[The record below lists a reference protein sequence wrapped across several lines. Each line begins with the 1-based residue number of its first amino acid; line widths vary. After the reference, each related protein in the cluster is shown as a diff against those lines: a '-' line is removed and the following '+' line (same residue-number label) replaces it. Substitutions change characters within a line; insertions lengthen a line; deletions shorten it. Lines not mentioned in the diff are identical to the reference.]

1 MTYRLH
7 YAPDNA
13 SLIVRLALLELQVPF
28 DCVLVDRSIE
38 AQKSAD
44 YLQLNPMGRI
54 PVLETPDGPIFE
66 TAAILLWLVDRHGAL
81 GPDTQSAQ
89 RGDFLK
95 WLFFMSNT
103 LHADLRALFYPDT
116 YFDTTPRADFVTQ
129 TQARVD
135 RALHLLDQ
143 NITAWSAPEGVWV
156 TDFYICVVLRWCAL
170 YPIGGTHWFDLAR
183 YPALHQLSRKMD
195 TYPATEHAITAEGLH
210 TTPFSAPRH
219 ATPPYGTQS
228 NVSFSF

>member
-28 DCVLVDRSIE
+28 DCVLVDRSLQ
-38 AQKSAD
+38 AQKSPQ
-44 YLQLNPMGRI
+44 YLRLNPMGRI
-54 PVLETPDGPIFE
+54 PAMETPDGTLFE
-66 TAAILLWLVDRHGAL
+66 TAAMLLWLVDRHGGL
-81 GPDTQSAQ
+81 GPDAQSAQ

-116 YFDTTPRADFVTQ
+116 YFGGTPTADFVIQTQ
-129 TQARVD
+129 TRVD
-135 RALHLLDQ
+135 HALRLLDQ
-143 NITAWSAPEGVWV
+143 NITEWHTPDCVWV

-170 YPIGGTHWFDLAR
+170 YPQGGNQWFDLTHYR
-183 YPALHQLSRKMD
+183 ALQQLAQQLD
-195 TYPATEHAITAEGLH
+195 THPATQQAIQDEGLH
-210 TTPFSAPRH
+210 QTPFTAPRY
-219 ATPPYGTQS
+219 ATPPYGTAI
-228 NVSFSF
+228 

>member
-28 DCVLVDRSIE
+28 DCVLVDRSTQ

-66 TAAILLWLVDRHGAL
+66 TAAILLWLVDRHGGL

-116 YFDTTPRADFVTQ
+116 YFDGAVPTDFVIQ
-129 TQARVD
+129 TQKRVD
-135 RALHLLDQ
+135 HALHLLDQ
-143 NITAWSAPEGVWV
+143 NITEWHRDDSVWI
-156 TDFYICVVLRWCAL
+156 TDFYICVILRWCAL
-170 YPIGGTHWFDLAR
+170 YPKNGNGWFDLTHYR
-183 YPALHQLSRKMD
+183 ALRQLAHQLD
-195 TYPATEHAITAEGLH
+195 THRTTQQAILDEGLH
-210 TTPFSAPRH
+210 QTPFSTPKC
-219 ATPPYGTQS
+219 ATPPYGTAT
-228 NVSFSF
+228 

>member
-13 SLIVRLALLELQVPF
+13 SLIIRLALLELQVPF
-28 DCVLVDRSIE
+28 DCVLVDRS
-38 AQKSAD
+38 AQAEKSAD

-54 PVLETPDGPIFE
+54 PVLETPNGPIFE
-66 TAAILLWLVDRHGAL
+66 TAAILLWLVDHHGGL

-103 LHADLRALFYPDT
+103 LHADLRAMFYPDT
-116 YFDTTPRADFVTQ
+116 YFDGAVPTDFVIQ
-129 TQARVD
+129 TQKRVD
-135 RALHLLDQ
+135 HALHLLDQ
-143 NITAWSAPEGVWV
+143 NITAWHSNDHIWV
-156 TDFYICVVLRWCAL
+156 TDFYTCVILRWCAL
-170 YPIGGTHWFDLAR
+170 YPIHGTDWFDLTR
-183 YPALHQLSRKMD
+183 YPALHRLAREMD
-195 TYPATEHAITAEGLH
+195 KHPATEHAITAEGLN

-219 ATPPYGTQS
+219 ATPPYGTAT
-228 NVSFSF
+228 

>member
-28 DCVLVDRSIE
+28 DCVLVDRSIQ
-38 AQKSAD
+38 AQQSPE

-54 PVLETPDGPIFE
+54 PVLETPDGTLFE
-66 TAAILLWLVDRHGAL
+66 TAAILLWLVDRHDTL
-81 GPDTQSAQ
+81 GPSPHSSQ

-103 LHADLRALFYPDT
+103 LHADLRALFYPHT
-116 YFDTTPRADFVTQ
+116 YFDAAPTPDFVTQ
-129 TQARVD
+129 TQQRVD
-135 RALHLLDQ
+135 HALCLLDQ
-143 NITAWSAPEGVWV
+143 NINAWNSPDSIWV

-170 YPIGGTHWFDLAR
+170 YPIKGTDWFDLNR
-183 YPALHQLSRKMD
+183 YPALRQLACKMD
-195 TYPATEHAITAEGLH
+195 EHPATKRAVSAEGLH
-210 TTPFSAPRH
+210 DTPFSAPH
-219 ATPPYGTQS
+219 YATPPYGTAT
-228 NVSFSF
+228 